1 MTMAQAMVAGKK
13 PAGASGAAGG
23 GSAPSVLHDMGAS
36 DFANRVAQ
44 EHVRFELEDI
54 RRPQQAKAIV
64 RQVDGSLLKSGT
76 ADQVYT
82 FKGTLQPGFS
92 LDHIV
97 ASGLDGANYGLVN
110 ISVESYDLQT
120 NAGGTASDCQP
131 GPLDILF
138 IQEFVQRAI
147 APLTQE
153 DGKLKSA
160 VTVTVTVY
168 CWKAG
173 EPFRGIFFVGTDAG
187 KRCALKKQFVEEE
200 PQGPFAV
207 LKTMKKS
214 GGTTGR
220 QMVQHVASNLGARFS
235 SFMQRLGG

>member
-1 MTMAQAMVAGKK
+1 MARILGLESSCDETA
-13 PAGASGAAGG
+13 ASIVEDGERIL
-23 GSAPSVLHDMGAS
+23 SSV
-36 DFANRVAQ
+36 
-44 EHVRFELEDI
+44 
-54 RRPQQAKAIV
+54 
-64 RQVDGSLLKSGT
+64 
-76 ADQVYT
+76 
-82 FKGTLQPGFS
+82 
-92 LDHIV
+92 V
-97 ASGLDGANYGLVN
+97 ASQLDGVNYGLVN

-120 NAGGTASDCQP
+120 NAGGTSADCQP

-168 CWKAG
+168 CWKSG
-173 EPFRGIFFVGTDAG
+173 EPFRGLFFVGTDAG

-207 LKTMKKS
+207 LRSMKKN

-220 QMVQHVASNLGARFS
+220 QLVSHVAANLGSRFTA
-235 SFMQRLGG
+235 FMQRLSG